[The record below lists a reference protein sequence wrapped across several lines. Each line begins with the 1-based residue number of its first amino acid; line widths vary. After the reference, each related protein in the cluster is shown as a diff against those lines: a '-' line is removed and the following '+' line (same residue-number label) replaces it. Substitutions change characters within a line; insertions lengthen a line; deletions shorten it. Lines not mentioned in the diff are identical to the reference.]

1 MLQNKMML
9 GALGF
14 SIALILMMS
23 IFTVQETELAI
34 KLRLGKVVKASYA
47 PGLHLKRPLIETIRF
62 FDKRIQTLDAIP
74 AQFLTAEK
82 KNLIVD
88 SFVKW
93 KIAEREEDLI
103 NYYKTVGGNAQR
115 AGQRLSELIADGL
128 RSKFGKRTV
137 REVVSGDRAE
147 IMTIITKEAQKRA
160 KQFGIDIVD
169 VRVKRIELPKEV
181 SSSVYRRMEA
191 ERERVARDLRSQGE
205 AEAIRIRA
213 GADRKSIEIMAEA
226 ERESEQIRGVG
237 EALTTQIYAQ
247 AFQKN
252 SEFYAYYRSINAY
265 RNVFNDKRDI
275 FLIQPDS
282 AFFNYFNQFHH
293 ETITSS
299 PSQGAI
305 HQQTPMQM
313 TMPLTNEQYQQPV
326 EPFPQLERSE

>member
-1 MLQNKMML
+1 
-9 GALGF
+9 
-14 SIALILMMS
+14 
-23 IFTVQETELAI
+23 
-34 KLRLGKVVKASYA
+34 
-47 PGLHLKRPLIETIRF
+47 
-62 FDKRIQTLDAIP
+62 
-74 AQFLTAEK
+74 
-82 KNLIVD
+82 
-88 SFVKW
+88 
-93 KIAEREEDLI
+93 
-103 NYYKTVGGNAQR
+103 
-115 AGQRLSELIADGL
+115 
-128 RSKFGKRTV
+128 
-137 REVVSGDRAE
+137 
-147 IMTIITKEAQKRA
+147 
-160 KQFGIDIVD
+160 
-169 VRVKRIELPKEV
+169 
-181 SSSVYRRMEA
+181 MEA

-226 ERESEQIRGVG
+226 ERESEQIRGIG

>member
-9 GALGF
+9 IALIF
-14 SIALILMMS
+14 SIFLILMMS
-23 IFTVQETELAI
+23 IFTVQETELAL
-34 KLRLGKVVKASYA
+34 KLRLGQVITADYK
-47 PGLHLKRPLIETIRF
+47 PGLHFKRPLVETVRI

-93 KIAEREEDLI
+93 RVFDKEEDII
-103 NYYKTVGGNAQR
+103 NYYKTVGGNPQR
-115 AGQRLSELIADGL
+115 AGQRLSEIIADGL

-137 REVVSGDRAE
+137 REVVSGDRAQ
-147 IMTIITKEAQKRA
+147 IMDDITKEAQERA
-160 KQFGIDIVD
+160 KQFGIDIMD
-169 VRVKRIELPKEV
+169 VRIKRIELPKEV

-205 AEAIRIRA
+205 AEAIRIKA
-213 GADRKSIEIMAEA
+213 SADRKSIEVMAKA
-226 ERESEQIRGVG
+226 ERESEQIRGEG

-265 RNVFNDKRDI
+265 RNVFNNKRDI
-275 FLIQPDS
+275 LLIQPDS
-282 AFFNYFNQFHH
+282 AFFTYFNQFHH
-293 ETITSS
+293 KSEATRPQDSTRQQIS
-299 PSQGAI
+299 P
-305 HQQTPMQM
+305 QQLLT
-313 TMPLTNEQYQQPV
+313 PLTNE
-326 EPFPQLERSE
+326 PFLKPE